1 MTIKNTKAKNR
12 LAKMKNPK
20 RMSTLATQI
29 LTAGVFVMFGLGMVA
44 VLKGFNVG

>member
-1 MTIKNTKAKNR
+1 MKNTKATNR
-12 LAKMKNPK
+12 LAKMKNSK

-29 LTAGVFVMFGLGMVA
+29 IAASVFVMFGLGMVT